1 MNHFEVYLMAS
12 SRVVYHS
19 KVLRM
24 AVSLRFFLF
33 FVFVFPDKKGKTAI
47 VMFEILDGFSLV
59 RFLMYILHLRFLATN
74 RKQTFFFLALYVN
87 IFKITF

>member
-12 SRVVYHS
+12 SRVVPFQSTKNGHS
-19 KVLRM
+19 VWG
-24 AVSLRFFLF
+24 FFF
-33 FVFVFPDKKGKTAI
+33 FFSDKMGETVI

-59 RFLMYILHLRFLATN
+59 RFLMYILHLHFLANN

>member
-1 MNHFEVYLMAS
+1 MAIQFE
-12 SRVVYHS
+12 
-19 KVLRM
+19 
-24 AVSLRFFLF
+24 FFF
-33 FVFVFPDKKGKTAI
+33 FFFFFPDKKGETAI

-74 RKQTFFFLALYVN
+74 RKQTFFLALYVN

>member
-1 MNHFEVYLMAS
+1 MAIQFE
-12 SRVVYHS
+12 
-19 KVLRM
+19 
-24 AVSLRFFLF
+24 FFF
-33 FVFVFPDKKGKTAI
+33 FFFPDKKGETAI

-74 RKQTFFFLALYVN
+74 RKQTLFLALYVN